1 MELNIIL
8 ITQARMGSSRLPG
21 KVLREINGTSLLKIH
36 LNRLKKASLISD
48 IIVATTL
55 NIHDSIIF
63 NSSIQ
68 WGFSSTRGSE
78 SDVLDRF
85 YQSVKNKNADW
96 IVRVTSDCPLIDPI
110 LIDKVILY
118 ALQNNV
124 DYCSNTLLEN
134 FPDGQDIEVFKFS
147 ALEAAWQNAFLK
159 SEREHVTP
167 FIKKNSDFNRGNL
180 FKAKNY
186 NCNKDYSKIRMTVDE
201 ESDFKLIKRLIEDLG
216 VDETWETYTNHI
228 IDNNLIT
235 VNTGIIRNEGYIK
248 SLKNDN

>member
-21 KVLREINGTSLLKIH
+21 KVLREINGTSLLKIQ
-36 LNRLKKASLISD
+36 LTRLKKVSLISD

-63 NSSIQ
+63 NRSIQ

-118 ALQNNV
+118 ATQNNV

-147 ALEAAWQNAFLK
+147 ALEVAWQNAFLK
-159 SEREHVTP
+159 SDREHVTP

-186 NCNKDYSKIRMTVDE
+186 NCFRDYSKIRMTVDE

-216 VDETWETYTNHI
+216 VNENWETYAKHI

-235 VNTGIIRNEGYIK
+235 VNAGIIRNDGYIR